1 MSDNTVILEVNDLHK
16 SYGDHEVLKGIS
28 TTIKKGDVLALIGPS
43 GCGKSTF
50 LRSLNLLEVPTSGH
64 VLFEGTDMTDASVD
78 INHVREKI
86 GMVFQQFNLFPNMTI
101 RENIMLAPVKLGKMT
116 KEEAAKKAE
125 DLLARIGLADKADAY
140 PAQLSGGQKQ
150 RIAIARAMA
159 MNPDVM
165 LFDEPTS
172 ALDPEMVGEV
182 LEIMKELAQTGM
194 TMVVVTHEMGFA
206 REVANKVVFIDDGQ
220 ILESG
225 TPEEFFGNPKNPRLK
240 DFLSKVL

>member
-86 GMVFQQFNLFPNMTI
+86 GMVFHASDSPTKQMPTRRSFPVDRN
-101 RENIMLAPVKLGKMT
+101 
-116 KEEAAKKAE
+116 
-125 DLLARIGLADKADAY
+125 
-140 PAQLSGGQKQ
+140 S
-150 RIAIARAMA
+150 
-159 MNPDVM
+159 
-165 LFDEPTS
+165 
-172 ALDPEMVGEV
+172 V
-182 LEIMKELAQTGM
+182 LPSCVPL
-194 TMVVVTHEMGFA
+194 
-206 REVANKVVFIDDGQ
+206 
-220 ILESG
+220 
-225 TPEEFFGNPKNPRLK
+225 P
-240 DFLSKVL
+240 